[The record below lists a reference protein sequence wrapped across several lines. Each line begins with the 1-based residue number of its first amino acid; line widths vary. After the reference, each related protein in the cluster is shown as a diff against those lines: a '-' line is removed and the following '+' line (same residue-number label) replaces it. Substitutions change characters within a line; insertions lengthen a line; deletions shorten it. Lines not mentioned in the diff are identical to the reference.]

1 VSASKTPLTKP
12 IHALP
17 YGRIRIEA
25 VVLDD
30 GSCPAEEFLNGLDEE
45 KTAKMKALF
54 NLFIE
59 MHPRQM
65 SDQKFKKIEGTAD
78 LFEFKSFQIRMPC
91 FFASGGRI
99 LLTHG
104 LTKKQDRLPSSEIT
118 RAKVIKGV
126 FERRTLSHG

>member
-1 VSASKTPLTKP
+1 M
-12 IHALP
+12 
-17 YGRIRIEA
+17 
-25 VVLDD
+25 LDD

-54 NLFIE
+54 HLFITT
-59 MHPRQM
+59 HPRQM

-91 FFASGGRI
+91 FFAQGGRI

-104 LTKKQDRLPSSEIT
+104 LIKQQDRLPTGEIT
-118 RAKVIKGV
+118 RAKRIKGE
-126 FERRTLSHG
+126 FEKRAKFHG